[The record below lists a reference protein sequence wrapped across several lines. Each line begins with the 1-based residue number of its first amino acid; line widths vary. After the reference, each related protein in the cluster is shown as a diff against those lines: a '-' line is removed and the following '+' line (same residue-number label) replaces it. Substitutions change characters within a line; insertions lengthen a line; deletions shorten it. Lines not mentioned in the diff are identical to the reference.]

1 MDLNLGGKAAVVT
14 GASKGIG
21 LAVSRALVDAG
32 AHVVGGARTE
42 SQEFKELVQAG
53 QATFVAVD
61 LSDAAGPGELVAAA
75 VEHGGIDILVN
86 NVGSAK
92 PRPDGFLS
100 ITDDD
105 WYSMLPLGLMSA
117 VRTARAAVPAMVER
131 GAGAIVVVGSV
142 NAFLPD
148 PLVLDYSA
156 TKAALTSFAKGLSK
170 ELGPKGIRVNSVSPG
185 PVETDLWLGQ
195 NGMAQTMSKVT
206 GQSPEA
212 IAASAVGDTPLG
224 RFSTPQ
230 QVADLVVF
238 LASDRAANITGADMT
253 IDSGMITTLR

>member
-1 MDLNLGGKAAVVT
+1 MDLNLGGKTAVVT

-32 AHVVGGARTE
+32 AHVIGGARTE
-42 SQEFKELVQAG
+42 SQEFKELVEAG
-53 QATFVAVD
+53 QATYVAVD
-61 LSDAAGPGELVAAA
+61 LSDPAGPGELIAAA
-75 VEHGGIDILVN
+75 RERGRIDILIN

-92 PRPDGFLS
+92 PRPYGFLS

-105 WYSMLPLGLMSA
+105 WYSMLTLGLMSA
-117 VRTARAAVPAMVER
+117 VRTARAAVPAMLEH
-131 GAGAIVVVGSV
+131 GGAIVMVGSV

-148 PLVLDYSA
+148 PLVLDYSV

-170 ELGPKGIRVNSVSPG
+170 ELGPNGIRVNSVSPG
-185 PVETDLWLGQ
+185 PVETDLWLGDG
-195 NGMAQTMSKVT
+195 GMAQTMAKVT
-206 GQSPEA
+206 GGSPEE
-212 IAASAVGDTPLG
+212 IAAAAVGDTPLG

-253 IDSGMITTLR
+253 IDGGMISTLR